1 MQDDRDA
8 RVERY
13 ISEYS
18 GQGIHRTGT
27 EIDRISAE
35 WMGHIISELGCKP
48 ESHEFTFSRVV
59 IETAELRCNSD
70 VIQGVPLFD
79 CTYTSEQGV
88 SGRIGPLGSNAEIGL
103 IMVPPNSG
111 SPKVKELLDARQA
124 DQHLAIIAVT
134 DSRSPDNGIATL
146 NAEDYLHPFGSPVLQ
161 VANDHW
167 DMLSRALTD
176 KVSVTAIVHCSR
188 EETRALNVGTTVK
201 GGDPLLAPLVVMTPR
216 SGWWQCASERGG
228 GIAAFFEIMRA
239 VKNSGTDRDVIF
251 TANSGHELDHLG
263 LDLYLEDNA
272 QLIKAAVAWIH
283 LGANFATNK
292 GRRVVLQFSD
302 SAIKKVALDMV
313 AASGAKIDVEW
324 PIRTRAIGEARNIF
338 DGGGRFVSILG
349 ANDWFHHPADIW
361 PDAVDLEATSLW
373 VDVFTRLALQLAS
386 RDAV

>member
-35 WMGHIISELGCKP
+35 WMGHIISELGCEP
-48 ESHEFTFSRVV
+48 EFHEFTFPRVV

-79 CTYTSEQGV
+79 CTYTSEHGV

>member
-1 MQDDRDA
+1 MPQDRDA
-8 RVERY
+8 RIERY

-18 GQGIHRTGT
+18 GQGMHRTGT
-27 EIDRISAE
+27 EVDRISAE

-48 ESHEFTFSRVV
+48 EFNEFTFSRVV
-59 IETAELRCNSD
+59 IKTAELRCNNE
-70 VIQGVPLFD
+70 VIRGVPLFD

-88 SGRIGPLGSNAEIGL
+88 SGKIGPVGSHAEIGL

-111 SPKVKELLDARQA
+111 SPKVKELLAARKA
-124 DQHLAIIAVT
+124 DQYLAIIAV
-134 DSRSPDNGIATL
+134 SRMPENGIATL
-146 NAEDYLHPFGSPVLQ
+146 NAEDYLHPFGAPVLQ

-167 DMLSRALTD
+167 DMLSKAATD
-176 KVSVTAIVHCSR
+176 NVSVTAMIHCRR

-263 LDLYLEDNA
+263 LDLYLQDNA
-272 QLIKAAVAWIH
+272 QLIQGAVAWIH

-292 GRRVVLQFSD
+292 GRRVMLQFSD
-302 SAIKKVALDMV
+302 DEIKKVAVDVV
-313 AASGAKIDVEW
+313 AASSAKIDVEW
-324 PIRTRAIGEARNIF
+324 PIGTRAIGEARNIY

-349 ANDWFHHPADIW
+349 GNDWFHHPADIW

-373 VDVFTRLALQLAS
+373 VDVLTRLALKLAS
-386 RDAV
+386 RDEA

>member
-1 MQDDRDA
+1 MPHDRDA
-8 RVERY
+8 RIERY

-18 GQGIHRTGT
+18 GQGMHRTGT
-27 EIDRISAE
+27 EVDRTSAE

-48 ESHEFTFSRVV
+48 EFNEFTFSRVV
-59 IETAELRCNSD
+59 IKTAELRCNNE
-70 VIQGVPLFD
+70 VIRGVPLFD

-88 SGRIGPLGSNAEIGL
+88 SGKIGPVGSHAEIGL

-111 SPKVKELLDARQA
+111 SPKVKELLAARKA
-124 DQHLAIIAVT
+124 DQYLAIIAV
-134 DSRSPDNGIATL
+134 SRMPENGIATL
-146 NAEDYLHPFGSPVLQ
+146 NAEDYLHPFGAPVLQ

-167 DMLSRALTD
+167 DMLSKAATD
-176 KVSVTAIVHCSR
+176 NVSVTAMIHCRR

-263 LDLYLEDNA
+263 LDLYLQDNA
-272 QLIKAAVAWIH
+272 QLIQGAVAWIH

-292 GRRVVLQFSD
+292 GRRVMLQFSD
-302 SAIKKVALDMV
+302 DEIKKVAVDVV

-324 PIRTRAIGEARNIF
+324 PIGTRAIGEARNIY

-349 ANDWFHHPADIW
+349 GNDWFHHPADIW

-373 VDVFTRLALQLAS
+373 VDVLTRLALKLAS
-386 RDAV
+386 RDEA